1 MSIIQIIGLGAGG
14 EDDLTV
20 RAQKALSEKIPTFAR
35 TDKHPIVNELRKN
48 IDIVSFDDYFE
59 KYETFNEVYEN
70 IINTLIEKSKQYGK
84 INYCT
89 AGSPY
94 YGDIVTKKLIN
105 EYKKQINIIIID
117 GMSFLDK
124 CLKLSGY
131 ADYNNIK
138 ILDCL
143 EADEFSFDINSFNI

>member
-35 TDKHPIVNELRKN
+35 TDRHTIVNELRKN

-70 IINTLIEKSKQYGK
+70 IIKTLIEKSKQYGK

-94 YGDIVTKKLIN
+94 YGDIVKKKLIN
-105 EYKKQINIIIID
+105 
-117 GMSFLDK
+117 
-124 CLKLSGY
+124 
-131 ADYNNIK
+131 
-138 ILDCL
+138 
-143 EADEFSFDINSFNI
+143 